1 MVSQSSPKKLLEK
14 VGQPISQSLMK
25 TRQTTDQT
33 ELAAEKVRTL
43 LGANFVSLV
52 KSYALE

>member
-1 MVSQSSPKKLLEK
+1 
-14 VGQPISQSLMK
+14 MK